1 MTRKIILKILKEEC
15 NTNGDPA
22 RMTGIFRSAISW
34 YMKKLNESGLVK
46 EDQMRKSTIY
56 SINPVYRNAIEKTY
70 LKFF

>member
-1 MTRKIILKILKEEC
+1 
-15 NTNGDPA
+15 
-22 RMTGIFRSAISW
+22 
-34 YMKKLNESGLVK
+34 MKKLNESGLVK